1 MSASVANGA
10 VESGSLAETQRLG
23 ERLGQLLQAGDV
35 VALIGPLGAGKTAF
49 VQGVAR
55 GLEVRSARVA
65 SPTFTIVNEH
75 AGRVPLYH
83 VDLYRLVHADE
94 LVEIGFDEYLGGA
107 GVAVV
112 EWFDRFPDEQPKE
125 RLEVRIEPTGERT
138 RRLHASAFGS
148 AAAERLRGWIA
159 PEVK

>member
-1 MSASVANGA
+1 VSDVVQATL
-10 VESGSLAETQRLG
+10 ESGSLAQTQRHG
-23 ERLGQLLQAGDV
+23 ERLGRLLQAGDV

-55 GLEVRSARVA
+55 GLEVRSPRIA

-94 LVEIGFDEYLGGA
+94 LVEIGLREYLGGA
-107 GVAVV
+107 GVSVV
-112 EWFDRFPDEQPKE
+112 EWFDRFPAEQPDE

-138 RRLHASAFGS
+138 RRLHARAFGD
-148 AAAERLRGWIA
+148 AAVARLRDWIA